1 MSPVV
6 ALSKM
11 RREELVK
18 LLVRSGRPTAEQ
30 MSKKQLETV
39 RQSLIKQS
47 FGKQC
52 MEQIEEGKVHES
64 YQKQSNLIGFNN
76 THNQLLTVQKKST
89 KLVVGRKSQSLDFE
103 VLRKQPPLD
112 FGDME
117 ENDDG
122 YR

>member
-1 MSPVV
+1 
-6 ALSKM
+6 
-11 RREELVK
+11 
-18 LLVRSGRPTAEQ
+18 
-30 MSKKQLETV
+30 
-39 RQSLIKQS
+39 
-47 FGKQC
+47 

-89 KLVVGRKSQSLDFE
+89 KLVLGRRSQSLDFE

-112 FGDME
+112 FDDME